1 MNISQLLE
9 ALKDPSMNLTVGE
22 KLLAGF
28 SITILSMVVVFIVL
42 IIISTIISL
51 LQREKTNKP
60 AQLIENEETDLRDQ
74 SASSDYENNEELVSV
89 ITAAISAATGNSTNN
104 ILVKKIVRSNNSK
117 TSWESM
123 AKNATK

>member
-9 ALKDPSMNLTVGE
+9 ALKDPAMNLTVGE

-28 SITILSMVVVFIVL
+28 SVTILSMVVVFIVL
-42 IIISTIISL
+42 VIISTIISL

-60 AQLIENEETDLRDQ
+60 AQFIKNEETDLIYQ

-123 AKNATK
+123 AKNTTK

>member
-28 SITILSMVVVFIVL
+28 SVAILSMVVVFIVL
-42 IIISTIISL
+42 VLISTIISL